1 MVKSAEEIWQD
12 ALDSRER
19 GDFVSA
25 IDYAKEVVN
34 IEEDNAEAW
43 MAIATW
49 SLHLQLEESPHNLHC
64 NNPQNQFLL

>member
-12 ALDSRER
+12 ALDSREQ

-25 IDYAKEVVN
+25 IDYAKEVVK

-49 SLHLQLEESPHNLHC
+49 SLPPPTRLENHS
-64 NNPQNQFLL
+64 